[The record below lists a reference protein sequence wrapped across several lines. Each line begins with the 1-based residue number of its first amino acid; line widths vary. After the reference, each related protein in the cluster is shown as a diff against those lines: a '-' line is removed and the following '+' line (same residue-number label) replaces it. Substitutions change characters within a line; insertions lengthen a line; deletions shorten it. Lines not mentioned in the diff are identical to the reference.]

1 MAVRFERELER
12 KLQRLPQGERGP
24 RKELITGLAEF
35 VATVES
41 SEPLGRLAD
50 ALEHLPKVGEEGV
63 SRETALEAARMR
75 NLVRVLR
82 DRARLKE
89 ESLKAGEVEKLLGVK
104 RERLRH
110 MRDKGEILGVGRGE
124 RRPTWYPHWQFAT
137 DGTILEGLRDVISAA
152 RDVRMGPEALHFFMT
167 EPDERIGGKPPV
179 DLLRRDESERI
190 VELLL
195 SAGLG
200 SPVSTTGGAELAPA
214 T

>member
-1 MAVRFERELER
+1 MAVVFERGLER

-35 VATVES
+35 VVTVES
-41 SEPLGRLAD
+41 SERLGQLAK

-63 SRETALEAARMR
+63 PRETALEAARMR
-75 NLVRVLR
+75 NLVRVLE

-89 ESLKAGEVEKLLGVK
+89 ESLKSGEIKALFGVG

-110 MRDKGEILGVGRGE
+110 MRDKGELLGVGRGE
-124 RRPTWYPHWQFAT
+124 RSPTLYPRWQFAA
-137 DGTILEGLRDVISAA
+137 DGTILEGLRDVIFAA
-152 RDVRMGPEALHFFMT
+152 RDVRMGPETLHFFMT
-167 EPDERIGGKPPV
+167 EPDERIGGVRPV
-179 DLLRRDESERI
+179 ELLRKGEAERI
-190 VELLL
+190 VELLF

-200 SPVSTTGGAELAPA
+200 SPVMATGAAELASA